1 MEDKSLADP
10 ATEIKPMHWDIILRR
25 MSMGRCV
32 PFLGAAVNVQSRDEN
47 YPYAGLPLAEKVAL
61 DLINRLMALDAK
73 ELRELAEVKSHDSFK
88 KYGRE
93 DLLRLTLHNL
103 ARVALHI
110 EVETNFD
117 FGYLL
122 DLLRSSLSGDCEPS
136 KLLKTIACI
145 KTLELIVTT
154 NYDRLM
160 ESALEKVH
168 RPYESVVQPIDGF
181 KGKAQKEIKEK
192 LSQALTKTK
201 RLILYK
207 IHGTFTDAPSIDS
220 NEKIEPSQA
229 EVREGQTDRIQLSTA
244 ATKPT
249 RIIVTEDD
257 YIKFLTIVGIKDVGV
272 PALISQIIAD
282 STLLFL
288 GYSLEDWDF
297 RTIYN
302 GIHETLPHPDRRTSF
317 AIQKDP
323 PPFWV
328 DLWRSKGVIIYDL
341 DVYKFADE
349 LKRRC
354 QEKGLY
360 LETWSV
366 DEGRG

>member
-1 MEDKSLADP
+1 
-10 ATEIKPMHWDIILRR
+10 MHWDIILRR
-25 MSMGRCV
+25 MSLGRCV
-32 PFLGAAVNVQSRDEN
+32 PFLGAAVNVRSRDEN
-47 YPYAGLPLAEKVAL
+47 YPYAGLPLADKVAL

-73 ELRELAEVKSHDSFK
+73 ELKDLAEVKYHDSFK

-103 ARVALHI
+103 ARVALHV

-117 FGYLL
+117 FGHLL
-122 DLLRSSLSGDCEPS
+122 DLLRTSLSDDCEPS
-136 KLLKTIACI
+136 KLLKTIASI

-168 RPYESVVQPIDGF
+168 RTYESVVQPIDGF
-181 KGKAQKEIKEK
+181 KGKAQKEIKER

-207 IHGTFTDAPSIDS
+207 IHGTFIDAPSLHS
-220 NEKIEPSQA
+220 GEKLKDSQA
-229 EVREGQTDRIQLSTA
+229 EVIKGQVDKIKLPTTIN
-244 ATKPT
+244 KPP

-257 YIKFLTIVGIKDVGV
+257 YIKFLTIIGIKDVGV

-297 RTIYN
+297 RTIYK

-328 DLWRSKGVIIYDL
+328 DFWRSKGVIIYDL

-354 QEKGLY
+354 QEKGIY
-360 LETWSV
+360 RETWSV
-366 DEGRG
+366 DEGGR